1 MGANTGFGKVHREKI
16 GTAGMKV
23 LFVVCLL
30 LLTVPAFGQPPSIT
44 IKASLEKIRAQL
56 IVEATEKKYE
66 IKENLDDKLVIQG
79 KSVKR
84 GGFKYGFVY
93 ARIGP
98 IPDQRITY
106 RFKQQGESVVI
117 EAVPE
122 LVAGT
127 QTAAYKKGEKDLKKQ
142 LAALKK
148 KMEK

>member
-1 MGANTGFGKVHREKI
+1 
-16 GTAGMKV
+16 MKV

>member
-1 MGANTGFGKVHREKI
+1 MR
-16 GTAGMKV
+16 
-23 LFVVCLL
+23 LL
-30 LLTVPAFGQPPSIT
+30 LIIWLLSLTFSVWGQTPAVS
-44 IKASLEKIRAQL
+44 IKAPLEKIRAQL
-56 IVEATEKKYE
+56 VVAATERRYE
-66 IKENLDDKLVIQG
+66 VKENLDNKLVIQG

-106 RFKQQGESVVI
+106 RFSQQGESVVV

-122 LVAGT
+122 LILGT
-127 QTAAYKKGEKDLKKQ
+127 QTEAYKKGEKDLKKQ